1 MLKIDEE
8 FDEEFE
14 QKQEQEQEQRAQDE
28 ANNQPVSTATIKMR
42 IDPGVL
48 LAQLQELRKE
58 GVDESIIRAALN
70 EAMEAAQGEPRKAL
84 NSMKAHRDAPSMP
97 SQEDMN
103 LVYVLRYGNGID
115 DYEIKNETV
124 SDIVKANETVSD
136 IVKAVVESRKRN
148 SFKPTLR
155 VRIATYFVIKAL
167 KGLIYICNALGV
179 K

>member
-14 QKQEQEQEQRAQDE
+14 QKQKQEQRAQDE
-28 ANNQPVSTATIKMR
+28 ANNQPASTATIKMR

-58 GVDESIIRAALN
+58 GVDESTIRAALN

-103 LVYVLRYGNGID
+103 LIYVRRYGNGID
-115 DYEIKNETV
+115 DSEIQ
-124 SDIVKANETVSD
+124 NETVSD

-167 KGLIYICNALGV
+167 KGLIYICKALGV